1 MTAAALRAWRT
12 ERHITQTELA
22 ESLQVHSR
30 TIAAWEATRQ
40 AIPPYLEVAPCA
52 TSSARWHPPHCCA
65 RTWAAAAA
73 GSGPLTA
80 ATSADSARW
89 SYLR

>member
-1 MTAAALRAWRT
+1 MTAAALRAWRK

-40 AIPPYLEVAPCA
+40 AIPPYLERALRDIEREMA
-52 TSSARWHPPHCCA
+52 ST
-65 RTWAAAAA
+65 
-73 GSGPLTA
+73 PL
-80 ATSADSARW
+80 
-89 SYLR
+89 LR